1 MERFFRCN
9 TEPPADP
16 GSLNTGAPDR
26 APCARRAPSSFAMK
40 KVRTTRKVRINIAK
54 KRHARILRSKA
65 KQAHR
70 RGTGYKEM
78 EESNG

>member
-1 MERFFRCN
+1 
-9 TEPPADP
+9 
-16 GSLNTGAPDR
+16 
-26 APCARRAPSSFAMK
+26 MK

>member
-1 MERFFRCN
+1 
-9 TEPPADP
+9 
-16 GSLNTGAPDR
+16 
-26 APCARRAPSSFAMK
+26 MK

-65 KQAHR
+65 KAAHR

-78 EESNG
+78 EETNG